1 MTVSFAPIA
10 VTMSIYSKLFYVTL
24 CTKALSSFG
33 LRGFFIDVIC
43 YRPVRA
49 FLLLAISYYL
59 SVNPRVIEVVQILLS
74 LSPWAQ
80 IFTGIFLFR
89 YVRLFV
95 HVVAFSMYR
104 PYPIPQSPTYSSD
117 DITVIVPS
125 VNPRGE
131 EFEECIESIHAN
143 RPKQIV
149 IVTVGADQL
158 DYLTR
163 ESPVIR
169 RFPRIL
175 CCATK
180 VANKRLQV
188 VRPILNDVSF
198 HTMNYHPFSHD
209 YFGLY
214 F

>member
-1 MTVSFAPIA
+1 
-10 VTMSIYSKLFYVTL
+10 MSIFNILFYITL
-24 CTKALSSFG
+24 CSKAISSFG

-49 FLLLAISYYL
+49 FWLLAVSYYL
-59 SVNPRVIEVVQILLS
+59 SINPRVIEVIQIFLS
-74 LSPWAQ
+74 LNPWAQ
-80 IFTGIFLFR
+80 FFTGIFLFR
-89 YVRLFV
+89 YVRLVV
-95 HVVAFSMYR
+95 HMVAFSMYR
-104 PYPIPQSPTYSSD
+104 SYPVPRSPTYSSD
-117 DITVIVPS
+117 DVTVIVPS
-125 VNPRGE
+125 VNPHGE

-158 DYLTR
+158 NHLIR
-163 ESPVIR
+163 ESPIIR

-175 CCATK
+175 CCATN

-198 HTMNYHPFSHD
+198 YTMNYHPLSPP
-209 YFGLY
+209 LLRVA
-214 F
+214 